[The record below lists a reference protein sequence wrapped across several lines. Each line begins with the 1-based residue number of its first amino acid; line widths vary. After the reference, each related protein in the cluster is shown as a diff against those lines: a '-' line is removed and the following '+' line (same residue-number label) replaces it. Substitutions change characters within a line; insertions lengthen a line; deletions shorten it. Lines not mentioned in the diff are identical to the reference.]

1 MSPFLQPAHP
11 MLREAWTARAICV
24 AKMDAARFY
33 IMCRLAAV
41 DMPPVKA
48 EIIASEIGR
57 TVDAVRL
64 MLKNMKADGTVD
76 RDSRGR
82 YYLTIPKGARQF
94 YTIALLSTKAP
105 SATTPPHLMN
115 VLRRPQDW
123 ISINTITRNKRKKDS
138 WAMRALRDII
148 QRSSPEEMRELLK
161 EYGMKPM
168 KPRVT
173 AMQPGH
179 TNESR
184 WKRQPRSAD

>member
-1 MSPFLQPAHP
+1 MSPCLQPAHP
-11 MLREAWTARAICV
+11 MLREAWAARAICLAGV
-24 AKMDAARFY
+24 DAARFY
-33 IMCRLAAV
+33 IMCRLAAN
-41 DMPPVKA
+41 DMPPVTAK
-48 EIIASEIGR
+48 IIASEIGR
-57 TVDAVRL
+57 SEDTVRM
-64 MLKNMKADGTVD
+64 MLVAMKADGTID
-76 RDSRGR
+76 KDSRGR

-105 SATTPPHLMN
+105 SATTPPYLAK

-161 EYGMKPM
+161 EYGMRPL
-168 KPRVT
+168 KPRPT

-179 TNESR
+179 NNESR
-184 WKRQPRSAD
+184 WRRK

>member
-1 MSPFLQPAHP
+1 MNPCLQPAHP
-11 MLREAWTARAICV
+11 MLREAWTARAICL

-48 EIIASEIGR
+48 EIIAAEIGR

-105 SATTPPHLMN
+105 SATTPPYLSK
-115 VLRRPQDW
+115 VLHRPQDW
-123 ISINTITRNKRKKDS
+123 IGISTVTGRKRRKDS

-161 EYGMKPM
+161 EYGMKPIKPSATTM
-168 KPRVT
+168 K
-173 AMQPGH
+173 PGH
-179 TNESR
+179 TNDTR
-184 WKRQPRSAD
+184 WRRKERHD